1 MIYDDDLLVC
11 QVIHDSFEI
20 QFVIC
25 VSHLMLRLKVKSDSR
40 KLLFSQPLL
49 SFISAGVSHKDHQRS
64 LSIHHRQKVSSKRHS
79 SLFSHV
85 SVIHWVLLGLDLNR
99 KESAQSW
106 SKKVE
111 DTRMEKNP
119 KLNSQANGVHLS
131 QGSVNDAK
139 KSITRFQRT
148 QL

>member
-1 MIYDDDLLVC
+1 MLLLEVK
-11 QVIHDSFEI
+11 VILGNPYFLN
-20 QFVIC
+20 FC
-25 VSHLMLRLKVKSDSR
+25 FHLYR
-40 KLLFSQPLL
+40 KFL
-49 SFISAGVSHKDHQRS
+49 
-64 LSIHHRQKVSSKRHS
+64 QKGEAACSVN
-79 SLFSHV
+79 
-85 SVIHWVLLGLDLNR
+85 VIHWVLLGLDLNR

-111 DTRMEKNP
+111 DTRMEKNL

-131 QGSVNDAK
+131 LGSVNDAK

>member
-1 MIYDDDLLVC
+1 MINNGALLVG

-25 VSHLMLRLKVKSDSR
+25 VSYLMLLLKVKSDSR
-40 KLLFSQPLL
+40 KLLFSQLLL
-49 SFISAGVSHKDHQRS
+49 SFISGVSHKDHQRC
-64 LSIHHRQKVSSKRHS
+64 LSIHHRQKVSSKRRS

-111 DTRMEKNP
+111 DTRMEKNL